1 MASSQA
7 TPTTQLQPITSEA
20 ATRMMSMDKRREAGI
35 PPPILSQPTPPGEFD
50 QSIGSAGMN
59 SGGGGGN
66 SSGGSGKQFGDG
78 GDRKMLPPAREKKTV
93 RMDVPETEEE
103 KEEKREAAREMAAFA
118 SGGSNSSGGSDDQ
131 SGVGMKDGL
140 QSPTTPTGGQ
150 QVSLDA
156 DFERWLGYQYG
167 SNSWMLAVGVGM
179 GYGTPPTP
187 PPHPR

>member
-7 TPTTQLQPITSEA
+7 TPTTQMQPITSEA

-50 QSIGSAGMN
+50 QSIGSTSMN
-59 SGGGGGN
+59 SGGSGGSN
-66 SSGGSGKQFGDG
+66 GGSGKQFGDG

-118 SGGSNSSGGSDDQ
+118 SGGGSNSGGGGDDQ
-131 SGVGMKDGL
+131 SGVGMTEGL

-150 QVSLDA
+150 QVS
-156 DFERWLGYQYG
+156 
-167 SNSWMLAVGVGM
+167 
-179 GYGTPPTP
+179 
-187 PPHPR
+187 